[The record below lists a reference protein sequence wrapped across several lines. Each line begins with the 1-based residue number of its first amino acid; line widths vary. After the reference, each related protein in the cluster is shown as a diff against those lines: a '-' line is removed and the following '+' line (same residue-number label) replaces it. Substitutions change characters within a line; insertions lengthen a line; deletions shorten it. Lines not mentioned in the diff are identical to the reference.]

1 MVYMS
6 TAMLSADSD
15 SLPACSS
22 CQWSC
27 CHIWSWGTSLTRPH
41 STSETAHRPVSC
53 SKTPCVIS
61 SEVRHHV
68 SSHLKRDTMG
78 YLRRDTMCQ
87 LIWGKTPYIISAEAR
102 HHVSSHLRRDTMS
115 HLIWGE
121 TPCVISHEARHHVS
135 SHLRRDT
142 MSHLIWGETPC
153 VISSEVRH
161 HVSSH
166 LRWDTMKSYLI
177 RSWTVALITYLVL
190 KCQQGVIICT
200 LDLQASLSVWTLLI
214 LQVNDEKKMKKTVY
228 LSCFSYGCITKTG
241 YVDSLFFIV
250 FTSVLEKK
258 MFSPQIAKSFILS
271 YQKSAVFLAF
281 CVFGYPT

>member
-121 TPCVISHEARHHVS
+121 TPCVIS
-135 SHLRRDT
+135 
-142 MSHLIWGETPC
+142 
-153 VISSEVRH
+153 SEVRN

-214 LQVNDEKKMKKTVY
+214 LQVNDEKKNEKTVY

>member
-6 TAMLSADSD
+6 TAMLSSDDSD

-68 SSHLKRDTMG
+68 SSHLKQDTLG

-87 LIWGKTPYIISAEAR
+87 LIWS
-102 HHVSSHLRRDTMS
+102 
-115 HLIWGE
+115 
-121 TPCVISHEARHHVS
+121 
-135 SHLRRDT
+135 
-142 MSHLIWGETPC
+142 ETPC

-161 HVSSH
+161 HE
-166 LRWDTMKSYLI
+166 SYLI
-177 RSWTVALITYLVL
+177 RSWIVAVITSHLVL

-214 LQVNDEKKMKKTVY
+214 LQVNDEKKKTVY
-228 LSCFSYGCITKTG
+228 LSCFGYGCITKTG
-241 YVDSLFFIV
+241 YVDSLFFVV
-250 FTSVLEKK
+250 FTVCCLEEKK
-258 MFSPQIAKSFILS
+258 RFTPQIAKSFMLS
-271 YQKSAVFLAF
+271 YQKSAVFWAF
-281 CVFGYPT
+281 CVFGYPTWPQTSRWPFCRKSNWREVTVSNDISIKP